1 MKNLVIVESPTKART
16 LGQFLGDKYSVL
28 ASMGHVRDLPK
39 SEFGVDVSKNFEP
52 RYVIPKAKQKQV
64 NILKKEM
71 IDAKKLILAT
81 DPDREGEAI
90 AWHLW
95 ELVKNEVKLVPK
107 RVVFHEITEE
117 AVKEAFDS
125 PFEIDMRLV
134 DAQQARRVLDRL
146 VGYRISPI
154 LWQKIKRGLSAGRV
168 QSVAL
173 RLICD
178 REREIE
184 KFKSEEYWTIE
195 AELEAKKGKLS
206 AKLLKK
212 ATKNLKLKTK
222 KEVDE
227 VLGELKGVEYR
238 VTDIVKKE
246 AKSYPPPPFTTST
259 MQQAAATNL
268 GYTAKRTMVLAQ
280 DLYENGLISYMR
292 TDSVNLATSAVT
304 QIRKLIE
311 EKFGKNYLPEKPKAY
326 KVKSKV
332 AQEAHEAIRPTHV
345 QVTSDKLQVTGDT
358 ARLYDL
364 IWRRAVA
371 CQMKEAVYD
380 QTTVDITAG
389 DFLFSA
395 RGSIVKFDGWL
406 KAHGQAANG
415 EEQRLPE
422 LTVSELLKLL
432 KLIDEQHFTEPPA
445 RYTDATLVKALEQHE
460 IGRPSTYAPIIST
473 IIERNYVIRQ
483 ERKFF
488 PTDLG
493 MTVCEFLVKNFPDVM
508 DISFTAEMEEELD
521 QIARGERE
529 WRPTMADFY
538 KPFSAEVDKVE
549 REAAKVKLKIE
560 VTDEKCELCGKP
572 MVIREGRYGKFL
584 ACSGFPECRNT
595 KPLES
600 KEVQK
605 KEEELEKSG
614 IKCPKCSSEIVIR
627 KTRRGRVFYGCSSY
641 PKCNWA
647 SWEDPSK
654 VGIGPA
660 KNQSPSAA
668 KTDSANQGVKE
679 SEKLEEPVKES

>member
-16 LGQFLGDKYSVL
+16 LGQFLGTQYTVL

-95 ELVKNEVKLVPK
+95 ELVKDAVKLVPK
-107 RVVFHEITEE
+107 RVVFHEITKEAVEE
-117 AVKEAFDS
+117 AFES

-168 QSVAL
+168 QSVTL
-173 RLICD
+173 KLIVD

-195 AELEAKKGKLS
+195 VELEAKKGKLL

-227 VLGELKGVEYR
+227 VLGELKGAEYK
-238 VTDIVKKE
+238 VTDITKKE
-246 AKSYPPPPFTTST
+246 ARSYPPPPFTTST
-259 MQQAAATNL
+259 MQQAAATNF
-268 GYTAKRTMVLAQ
+268 GFTAKRTMILAQ
-280 DLYENGLISYMR
+280 DLYENGLITYMR

-304 QIRKLIE
+304 QIRKLVE
-311 EKFGKNYLPEKPKAY
+311 EKFGKNYLPEKPKAFR
-326 KVKSKV
+326 VKSKV
-332 AQEAHEAIRPTHV
+332 AQEAHEAIRPTNF
-345 QVTSDKLQVTGDT
+345 QMPDAGLQMLVGDG
-358 ARLYDL
+358 AKLYDL
-364 IWRRAVA
+364 IWKRAVA
-371 CQMKEAVYD
+371 CQMKETVYD
-380 QTTVDITAG
+380 QTTVDIGAG
-389 DFLFSA
+389 DFSFIA

-415 EEQRLPE
+415 EEQKLPE
-422 LTVSELLKLL
+422 LTVDELLKLL

-493 MTVCEFLVKNFPDVM
+493 VTVCDFLVKNFPDIM

-538 KPFSAEVDKVE
+538 KPFSTQVDKVE
-549 REAAKVKLKIE
+549 QEAEKVKLKVE

-605 KEEELEKSG
+605 KEKELEKSG
-614 IKCPKCSSEIVIR
+614 IKCPKCGSDIVIR
-627 KTRRGRVFYGCSSY
+627 KTRRGRIFYGCSSY

-654 VGIGPA
+654 VGIGSA
-660 KNQSPSAA
+660 KSQSPSLA
-668 KTDSANQGVKE
+668 KMDSA
-679 SEKLEEPVKES
+679 S

>member
-16 LGQFLGDKYSVL
+16 LGQFLGSSYTVL

-52 RYVIPKAKQKQV
+52 HYVIPKAKQKQV

-71 IDAKKLILAT
+71 IGAKRLILAT

-95 ELVKNEVKLVPK
+95 ELVRDQMKLAPK
-107 RVVFHEITEE
+107 RVVFHEITKE

-125 PFEIDMRLV
+125 PFEVDMRLV

-168 QSVAL
+168 QSVTL
-173 RLICD
+173 KLIVD

-184 KFKSEEYWTIE
+184 KFKPEEYWTID
-195 AELEAKKGKLS
+195 AELEAKKGKLL
-206 AKLLKK
+206 ARLEKINLPAGKTGNKK
-212 ATKNLKLKTK
+212 AKINNE
-222 KEVDE
+222 KEAKQI
-227 VLGELKGVEYR
+227 LSNLKGVEYK
-238 VTDIVKKE
+238 VSNIAKKE

-259 MQQAAATNL
+259 LQQAASTGL
-268 GYTAKRTMVLAQ
+268 GFTAKRTMILAQ
-280 DLYENGLISYMR
+280 DLYENGLITYMR
-292 TDSVNLATSAVT
+292 TDSVNLANSALG
-304 QIRKLIE
+304 QIRKLVE
-311 EKFGKNYLPEKPKAY
+311 EKYKKNYLPEKAKLF

-332 AQEAHEAIRPTHV
+332 AQEAHEAIRPTNF
-345 QVTSDKLQVTGDT
+345 QMSDAKLQTLAADA

-364 IWRRAVA
+364 IWKRTVA
-371 CQMKEAVYD
+371 CQMREAVYD
-380 QTTVDITAG
+380 QTTIDISAA
-389 DFLFSA
+389 DYIFVA
-395 RGSIVKFDGWL
+395 RGSVVKFDGWQKVYGSQTTDYRL
-406 KAHGQAANG
+406 QQD
-415 EEQRLPE
+415 EQKLPE
-422 LTVSELLKLL
+422 LTVGELLKLL

-445 RYTDATLVKALEQHE
+445 RYTDATLVKALEQND

-473 IIERNYVIRQ
+473 IIDRNYVIRQ

-493 MTVCEFLVKNFPDVM
+493 ITVCDFLVKNFADIM

-521 QIARGERE
+521 EIARGDRE
-529 WRPTMADFY
+529 WRSTMADFY
-538 KPFSAEVDKVE
+538 KPFSAQVDKVE
-549 REAAKVKLKIE
+549 REAAKIKLKVE
-560 VTDEKCELCGKP
+560 ETSEKCELCGKT
-572 MVIREGRYGKFL
+572 MVIREGRYGKFM

-600 KEVQK
+600 SDVAK
-605 KEEELEKSG
+605 KEEELEKAG
-614 IKCPKCSSEIVIR
+614 IKCPKCGSPIVIR
-627 KTRRGRVFYGCSSY
+627 KTRRGKMFWGCSSY
-641 PKCNWA
+641 PKCDWA

-654 VGIGPA
+654 VGT
-660 KNQSPSAA
+660 SPS
-668 KTDSANQGVKE
+668 KKE
-679 SEKLEEPVKES
+679 KSDKQ

>member
-1 MKNLVIVESPTKART
+1 MKSLVVVESPTKART

-39 SEFGVDVSKNFEP
+39 SEFGVDVLKNFEP

-71 IDAKKLILAT
+71 VDAKKLILAT

-95 ELVKNEVKLVPK
+95 QLISNESKIVPQ
-107 RVVFHEITEE
+107 RVVFHEITRE
-117 AVKEAFDS
+117 AVEDAFES

-134 DAQQARRVLDRL
+134 NAQQARRILDRL

-173 RLICD
+173 RLIVD

-195 AELEAKKGKLS
+195 AELEAKKGKLL
-206 AKLLKK
+206 AKLEKIKNQK
-212 ATKNLKLKTK
+212 AKIKNQ
-222 KEVDE
+222 KEAKQI
-227 VLGELKGVEYR
+227 LGDLKGKEYKVENIAKR
-238 VTDIVKKE
+238 E

-259 MQQAAATNL
+259 IQQAAATNF
-268 GYTAKRTMVLAQ
+268 GFTGKRTMVVAQ
-280 DLYENGLISYMR
+280 DLYENGLITYMR

-311 EKFGKNYLPEKPKAY
+311 EKYGKNYLPQKAKSF
-326 KVKSKV
+326 KVKSKI

-345 QVTSDKLQVTGDT
+345 QVTSDKLQVTGD
-358 ARLYDL
+358 AAKLYDL
-364 IWRRAVA
+364 IWKRAVA

-380 QTTVDITAG
+380 QTTVDIGAG
-389 DFLFSA
+389 DFLFVA
-395 RGSIVKFDGWL
+395 RGSVIKFEGWL
-406 KAHGQAANG
+406 KAHNQAANG
-415 EEQRLPE
+415 EEQKLPE
-422 LTVSELLKLL
+422 LTVGELLKLL

-473 IIERNYVIRQ
+473 IIERNYVIRE
-483 ERKFF
+483 ERKFK

-493 MTVCEFLVKNFPDVM
+493 VTVCDFLVKNFPDIM

-529 WRPTMADFY
+529 WRPTMAEFY
-538 KPFSAEVDKVE
+538 KPFTAQVDKVE
-549 REAAKVKLKIE
+549 REAKKIKLKVE

-572 MVIREGRYGKFL
+572 MVIREGRYGKFI

-595 KPLES
+595 KPLET
-600 KEVQK
+600 KEVAK

-654 VGIGPA
+654 E
-660 KNQSPSAA
+660 KQ
-668 KTDSANQGVKE
+668 KE
-679 SEKLEEPVKES
+679 